1 MVRERLL
8 EEMSYQNKTD
18 WWRSQLYEEN
28 FQAEGSSKAK
38 GREPFGM
45 FEEDQETSVAEDKCI
60 NTQREMRLER

>member
-1 MVRERLL
+1 
-8 EEMSYQNKTD
+8 MSCQNKTD

-38 GREPFGM
+38 GRDPFGM

-60 NTQREMRLER
+60 NTQREMKLER